1 MAKITLKK
9 IAETLGISVATVSK
23 ALKDY
28 DDVSPETKAKVKSLA
43 ESLNYKPN
51 FLAQSLR
58 NQESKTIGLIIPEIV
73 HHFFASI
80 IAGVIN
86 AAKKKG
92 YLVITLQSGESYD
105 FEKKQ
110 IELLLDKN
118 VDGILLSLADNTV
131 DYMHL
136 SNLIESGFPI
146 VLYDKITKSIHCSKV
161 VINDQKAAFNATQYL
176 IDTGCKKI
184 AHVRGPLKP
193 QTTIDRFI
201 GYKNALK
208 ENDIEFD
215 TSIVF
220 EAPHLSLEDGQKI
233 AKEIYKNHKDV
244 DAVFA
249 FTDLT
254 ATGVMVGLKE
264 LNVKIPEEVSI
275 MGFSNWLLTRITSPK
290 LSTVN
295 QPGFKMGKQAFKVLY
310 KEIKDRKAKTKVE
323 FKTVEL
329 PTKLVIR
336 DSTR

>member
-1 MAKITLKK
+1 MAKTTLKK
-9 IAETLGISVATVSK
+9 IAESLGLSISTVSK

-28 DDVSPETKAKVKSLA
+28 DDVSPTTKAKVKALADSLH
-43 ESLNYKPN
+43 YKPN

-80 IAGVIN
+80 IAGVIK

-92 YLVITLQSGESYD
+92 YLVITLQSGESYE
-105 FEKKQ
+105 FERKQ

-131 DYMHL
+131 DYKHL

-146 VLYDKITKSIHCSKV
+146 VLYDKISKSIHCNKV
-161 VINDQKAAFNATQYL
+161 VINDQKAAFNATKYL
-176 IDTGCKKI
+176 IDSGCKKI
-184 AHVRGPLKP
+184 AHIRGPLKP

-208 ENDIEFD
+208 DNGIEFD
-215 TSIVF
+215 KSIVF
-220 EAPHLSLEDGQKI
+220 ESPNLSLEDGKEI

-244 DAVFA
+244 DGVFA

-254 ATGVMVGLKE
+254 AVGVMTGLKE
-264 LNVKIPEEVSI
+264 LNVKIPKNISV

-295 QPGFKMGKQAFKVLY
+295 QPGIKMGKQAFKLLY
-310 KEIKDRKAKTKVE
+310 KEIQNRKAKINVE

-336 DSTR
+336 ESTK

>member
-1 MAKITLKK
+1 MAKITLKQ
-9 IAETLGISVATVSK
+9 IAETLGLSIATVSK

-28 DDVSPETKAKVKSLA
+28 DDVSPTTKAKVKALA

-58 NQESKTIGLIIPEIV
+58 NQESKTIGLVIPEIV

-80 IAGVIN
+80 ISGVIN

-92 YLVITLQSGESYD
+92 YLVIVLQSSESYE

-118 VDGILLSLADNTV
+118 VDGILVSLADNTV
-131 DYMHL
+131 NYKHL

-146 VLYDKITKSIHCSKV
+146 VLYDKISKSVHCSKV
-161 VINDQKAAFNATQYL
+161 VINDQKAAFNATKYL
-176 IDTGCKKI
+176 IDSGCKKI

-208 ENDIEFD
+208 EYDMEFD
-215 TSIVF
+215 KSIVF
-220 EAPHLSLEDGQKI
+220 EASNLSLENGQDI
-233 AKEIYKNHKDV
+233 AKEIYENHKEV
-244 DAVFA
+244 DGVFA

-254 ATGVMVGLKE
+254 ATGVMTGLQKF
-264 LNVKIPEEVSI
+264 NVKIPDEISI
-275 MGFSNWLLTRITSPK
+275 MGFSNWLITSITSPK
-290 LSTVN
+290 LSTID
-295 QPGFKMGKQAFKVLY
+295 QPGFEMGKKAFKLLY
-310 KEIKDRKAKTKVE
+310 KEIQNRKAKVEVE
-323 FKTVEL
+323 FKTIEL
-329 PTKLVIR
+329 PTELVIR
-336 DSTR
+336 ESTR

>member
-1 MAKITLKK
+1 MIKPTLKK
-9 IAETLGISVATVSK
+9 IAQTLGLSIATVSK

-28 DDVSPETKAKVKSLA
+28 DDVSPKTKAKVKALA

-58 NQESKTIGLIIPEIV
+58 NQESKTIGLVIPEIV
-73 HHFFASI
+73 HHFFANI

-92 YLVITLQSGESYD
+92 YLVITLQSGESYE
-105 FEKKQ
+105 FEKRQ
-110 IELLLDKN
+110 IELLLNKN

-131 DYMHL
+131 DYNHL
-136 SNLIESGFPI
+136 RKLIDSGFPI
-146 VLYDKITKSIHCSKV
+146 VLYDKISKSIHCSKV
-161 VINDQKAAFNATQYL
+161 VINDQKAAFNATKYL
-176 IDTGCKKI
+176 IDSGCKRI
-184 AHVRGPLKP
+184 AHIRGPLKP

-208 ENDIEFD
+208 DNGIEFD
-215 TSIVF
+215 KTIVF
-220 EAPHLSLEDGQKI
+220 EAPNLSLEDGKRI
-233 AKEIYKNHKDV
+233 ALEIYNNHKNI

-254 ATGVMVGLKE
+254 ATGVMTGLQE
-264 LNVKIPEEVSI
+264 LDVKIPKDISI
-275 MGFSNWLLTRITSPK
+275 MGFSNWLLTSITSPK

-295 QPGFKMGKQAFKVLY
+295 QPGFKMGKKAFKLLY
-310 KEIKDRKAKTKVE
+310 KEIQYRKAKKNVE
-323 FKTVEL
+323 FKTIEL